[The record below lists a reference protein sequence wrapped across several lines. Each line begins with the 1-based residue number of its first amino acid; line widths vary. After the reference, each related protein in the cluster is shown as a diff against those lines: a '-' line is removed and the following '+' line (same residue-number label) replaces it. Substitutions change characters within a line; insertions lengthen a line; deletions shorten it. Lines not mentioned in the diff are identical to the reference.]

1 MRIKF
6 LAITA
11 ASLLTM
17 TASPSARA
25 FDAAAVLRDIS
36 AARASATAS
45 PPPGVMAMPVDPTE
59 AQRSRLE
66 KEESAAFTLMST
78 CEGRFGS
85 LQKTLERQ
93 VSRAEWISA
102 IGGVIG
108 VIGAVATCPHCAAG
122 AAGLAGLANPLQQTF
137 RANSDTPQDTRAQL
151 NLLAQKIQSEIERYT
166 KLPPAIP
173 GDQAFELNMRARLD
187 ALFMTTAS
195 CTFYQ
200 YASAGQTDSTD
211 KTDSGAEKK

>member
-1 MRIKF
+1 MKTKL
-6 LAITA
+6 LAIAA

-17 TASPSARA
+17 TASPGAQA
-25 FDAAAVLRDIS
+25 FDATAVLRDIT
-36 AARASATAS
+36 AARASATVS
-45 PPPGVMAMPVDPTE
+45 PPGGMAMMVDPTK
-59 AQRSRLE
+59 AQLARLE

-78 CEGRFGS
+78 CQGRFGS

-151 NLLAQKIQSEIERYT
+151 NLLAQKIQGEIERYT

-173 GDQAFELNMRARLD
+173 GDLAFEPNMRARLD

-200 YASAGQTDSTD
+200 YTSAGQTDGTD
-211 KTDSGAEKK
+211 KTDNGADKK

>member
-1 MRIKF
+1 MKTKL
-6 LAITA
+6 LAIAA
-11 ASLLTM
+11 ASLLTI
-17 TASPSARA
+17 TVSTDARA
-25 FDAAAVLRDIS
+25 FDAAAVLRDIA
-36 AARASATAS
+36 AARVSATAN
-45 PPPGVMAMPVDPTE
+45 PPRGVMAMPADPTE
-59 AQRSRLE
+59 AQLARLE

-78 CEGRFGS
+78 CQGRFGS

-151 NLLAQKIQSEIERYT
+151 NLLAQKIQGEIERYT
-166 KLPPAIP
+166 KLPAAIP
-173 GDQAFELNMRARLD
+173 GDLAFEPNMRARLD

-200 YASAGQTDSTD
+200 YTSAGQTDGTD
-211 KTDSGAEKK
+211 NGEHKK